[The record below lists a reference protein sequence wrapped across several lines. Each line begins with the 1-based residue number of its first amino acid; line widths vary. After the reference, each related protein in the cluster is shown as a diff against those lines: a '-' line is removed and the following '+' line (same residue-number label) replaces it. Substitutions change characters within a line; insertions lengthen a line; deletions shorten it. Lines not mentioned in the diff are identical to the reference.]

1 MDKEQI
7 RLYAIE
13 EYERWKKNTLDDPS
27 MQKELAELAGSEEEV
42 IDAFCAHL
50 SFGTSG
56 IRGVLG
62 PGTNRMNEYVVR
74 RTTQGLANYL
84 NRTYAAPS
92 VIIACDTRRKS
103 RIFAEETAGV
113 LRGNGIKVYLFDR
126 LATVS
131 LLSYGTRM
139 LGCTMGIMITASH
152 NPKIFNGYKVYS
164 SEGYQIVGSVC
175 NEILKEIDSVDFF
188 DDIRTSDQGII
199 SVDQEVED
207 SFIKEIVSMA
217 PVKASETEAL
227 NKERLRVVYT
237 PLNGTGNFYVRKV
250 LTEIGFPHLVVV
262 ESQELP
268 DENFSTCPTP
278 NPEKITAFNEGFK
291 VLDKVDGDIIIA
303 TDPDCDR
310 VGVCIYHDGMKVLL
324 TGNQLGVLML
334 DYLCQ
339 VKPPSDG
346 QLLIK
351 SIVTTPLA
359 AKIAERHGL
368 KVCNTL
374 TGFKYIGEIIAKL
387 DAEGKK
393 DRYYFGF
400 EESHGYLMNPF
411 IRDKDGVS
419 SAMLTVCLAAYH
431 KAQGRDLLQRLHEI
445 YREYGPSYD
454 KTRSFSFEGPYGKMA
469 MDKVMDFFRQDVRE
483 SLGGFAVTEK
493 IDYMEETGL
502 PKADVVSFTLE
513 NSTQVVIRPSG
524 TEPKIKLYL
533 FESES
538 GSGIEQALKSIVES
552 FKNA

>member
-1 MDKEQI
+1 HVMGVTQAAGLSLKWFKDNFCEDYVEQARGLGVDVYDLI
-7 RLYAIE
+7 NRDIAAV
-13 EYERWKKNTLDDPS
+13 P
-27 MQKELAELAGSEEEV
+27 AGSDRLIYLPYLMGERT
-42 IDAFCAHL
+42 AHL
-50 SFGTSG
+50 DPDS
-56 IRGVLG
+56 RGVFF
-62 PGTNRMNEYVVR
+62 
-74 RTTQGLANYL
+74 GLSAIHTKAHLLRAVMEGVSYSL
-84 NRTYAAPS
+84 
-92 VIIACDTRRKS
+92 CD
-103 RIFAEETAGV
+103 
-113 LRGNGIKVYLFDR
+113 
-126 LATVS
+126 
-131 LLSYGTRM
+131 
-139 LGCTMGIMITASH
+139 
-152 NPKIFNGYKVYS
+152 
-164 SEGYQIVGSVC
+164 C

-217 PVKASETEAL
+217 PVKASEMEAL